1 MIVPAERELV
11 SGLEFSVADHVAT
24 IRLVRP
30 KRKNAFTLSMVDEWA
45 DHLRRAEADP
55 DIRTVVVTG
64 SGDAFCAG
72 VDLGDY
78 GNEKRTPY
86 EEKMML
92 SARVHQVARAAD
104 ELTKPYIAAV
114 NGVAV
119 GAGMD
124 MSLMCDLRLAAESAR
139 FSEGYIRVGLVPGDG
154 GCYYL
159 PRIVGTATALR
170 LLWTGDFID
179 AHEALRIG
187 LVTAVYPDDQLEAA
201 TRALAARLAAQP
213 PIAVQFIKR
222 AVRQG
227 ERHDL
232 RTSLDLISSHQAIV
246 TSTEDSREA
255 MAAFRERRAGSYVA
269 R

>member
-1 MIVPAERELV
+1 MTLDEARLQYAVT
-11 SGLEFSVADHVAT
+11 GQVAT
-24 IRLVRP
+24 IRLCRP
-30 KRKNAFTLSMVDEWA
+30 ERKNAFTLAMVDRWA
-45 DHLRRAEADP
+45 DCLRGAESDP
-55 DIRTVVVTG
+55 DVRAVVVTG
-64 SGDAFCAG
+64 SGDSFCAG

-78 GNEKRTPY
+78 GSETRTPY
-86 EEKMML
+86 GEKMLL

-114 NGVAV
+114 NGAAV

-124 MSLMCDLRLAAESAR
+124 MSLMCDLRFAARSAR
-139 FSEGYIRVGLVPGDG
+139 FCEGYIRVGLVPGDG

-159 PRIVGTATALR
+159 PRIVGTARALQ
-170 LLWTGDFID
+170 LLWTGDFVD
-179 AHEALRIG
+179 SDEALRIG
-187 LVTAVYPDDQLEAA
+187 LVSAVFPDAELDAGVH
-201 TRALAARLAAQP
+201 RVAARIAAQP
-213 PIAVQFIKR
+213 PIAVQLIKR

-232 RTSLDLISSHQAIV
+232 RAALDLISSHQAIV

-255 MAAFRERRAGSYVA
+255 MAAYTERRAGRFVG

>member
-1 MIVPAERELV
+1 V
-11 SGLEFSVADHVAT
+11 SGLEFSIADHVAT
-24 IRLVRP
+24 IRLARP
-30 KRKNAFTLSMVDEWA
+30 VRKNAFTLSMVDEWA
-45 DHLRRAEADP
+45 DHLRRVEADP

-72 VDLGDY
+72 VDLDDY
-78 GNEKRTPY
+78 GSEQRTPY

-92 SARVHQVARAAD
+92 STRVHQVARAAD
-104 ELTKPYIAAV
+104 ELTKPYIASV

-124 MSLMCDLRLAAESAR
+124 MSLMCDLRLAAASAR

-159 PRIVGTATALR
+159 PRVVGTATALR
-170 LLWTGDFID
+170 LLWTGDFVD
-179 AHEALRIG
+179 ADEALRIG
-187 LVTAVYPDDQLEAA
+187 LVTAVYPDDELEAA

-232 RTSLDLISSHQAIV
+232 RTSLDLISSYQAIV